1 MQTYGLLGQHLSHS
15 HSPTLH
21 GLLGGYPYAL
31 IEKSPEELEIFLKQ
45 GDFTGLNVTIPYKK
59 AVLPFMDELSPRAQA
74 AGSVNTI
81 LRREDRTLFGD
92 NTDWEGFAYLL
103 QAAGRAP
110 AGKKILVL
118 GSGGA
123 SQTVQGVL
131 KELGARVTVIS
142 RRGSDHYGNL
152 ERHRDAD
159 WIINTTP
166 VGMYPHNGEKPLQL
180 EGFTSLSY
188 LIDLIYNPLRTA
200 LLMEAEARGIPCQS
214 GLPMLVAQAFTSS
227 RLWDRTEKTEAD
239 LPALTRAL
247 QEGQENIILI
257 GMPGSGKSTL
267 ARRAGEETGR
277 PVYDSDE
284 IFSEEEGLSPE
295 EYIHQYGEDAF
306 RKKETKILA
315 RLGAMSGV
323 IIATGGGAV
332 TRPENYPLLHQ
343 NGRIFWVQR
352 PLAELDISAKPLF
365 HRPDLGALYEERKT
379 LYEAWADEV
388 IT

>member
-1 MQTYGLLGQHLSHS
+1 MGEYT
-15 HSPTLH
+15 
-21 GLLGGYPYAL
+21 YAL

-81 LRREDRTLFGD
+81 LRRKDGTLFGE
-92 NTDWEGFAYLL
+92 NTDWRGFSYLL
-103 QAAGRAP
+103 QAAGGDP
-110 AGKKILVL
+110 SGKKVLVL

-142 RRGSDHYGNL
+142 RRGPDHYGNL

-180 EGFTSLSY
+180 EGFPSLSY

-227 RLWDRTEKTEAD
+227 RLWGRTEKTETD

-295 EYIHQYGEDAF
+295 EYIHQFGEEPF
-306 RKKETKILA
+306 REKETKILA

-343 NGRIFWVQR
+343 NGTILWLKR
-352 PLAELDISAKPLF
+352 PPEALDISAKPLF
-365 HRPDLGALYEERKT
+365 HRPDLETLYEERKA